1 MGQSRFFITFAS
13 TMSHISVIIPVY
25 NCGQFLRRCLDSLVC
40 QTFNDWEAICINDGS
55 KDNSGAILDE
65 YAAAD
70 KRFKVV
76 HKENEGV
83 SAARNTALSLVDSD
97 YIMFMDSDDFLH
109 PQAMEICSRF
119 ADRDNS
125 DIVAYTYNRRY
136 RTLQMIGNLL
146 NLPEPKKLRYKRYDI
161 AKIESLTTDRIFD
174 WATEYSHPEGEQDKK
189 WLVKH
194 CQPWRCMYR
203 ASMIKDIEF
212 IRGIIYEDFP
222 WWGEVLM
229 RTSRATIIN
238 LPLYYYYPNKG
249 SYILSSKEH
258 YRIESLKV
266 ALKAAE
272 AIKTDNPENAKAWN
286 DKFITPF
293 RRKLEKKLAKVKA
306 S

>member
-1 MGQSRFFITFAS
+1 
-13 TMSHISVIIPVY
+13 MSHISVIIPVY
-25 NCGQFLRRCLDSLVC
+25 NCGQFLRRCLDSLVS

-55 KDNSGAILDE
+55 KDNSGEILDE

-109 PQAMEICSRF
+109 PQAMEICSYF
-119 ADRDNS
+119 AKRDGS
-125 DIVAYTYNRRY
+125 DLIAYTYNRRY
-136 RTLQMIGNLL
+136 RTLQMIGNIL
-146 NLPEPKKLRYKRYDI
+146 NIPEPKKIRHKQYDI
-161 AKIESLTTDRIFD
+161 RKIESLTTDKIFD
-174 WATEYSHPEGEQDKK
+174 WATEYSHPEGDQNKK
-189 WLVKH
+189 WFVKH

-212 IRGIIYEDFP
+212 IKGIIYEDFP

-229 RTSRATIIN
+229 RTSKATIIN
-238 LPLYYYYPNKG
+238 LPIYYYYPNKG
-249 SYILSSKEH
+249 SYILSSKEL

-272 AIKTDNPENAKAWN
+272 AISTDSPEKAKAWN

-293 RRKLEKKLAKVKA
+293 RRKLEKKLAKIKV

>member
-1 MGQSRFFITFAS
+1 
-13 TMSHISVIIPVY
+13 MSYISVIIPVY
-25 NCGQFLRRCLDSLVC
+25 NCGQFLRRCLDSLVD
-40 QTFNDWEAICINDGS
+40 QSFKDWEAICINDGS

-76 HKENEGV
+76 HKDNEGV
-83 SAARNTALSLVDSD
+83 SAARNTALSHVNSD

-109 PQAMEICSRF
+109 PQAMEICAYF
-119 ADRDNS
+119 AGRDNS

-136 RTLQMIGNLL
+136 RTLQMIGNILR
-146 NLPEPKKLRYKRYDI
+146 LPEPKKLRYTHYKVET
-161 AKIESLTTDRIFD
+161 IESLTTDNIFH
-174 WATEYSHPEGEQDKK
+174 WATEYSHPDGDQDKR

-203 ASMIKDIEF
+203 ASMIKDIKF

-229 RTSRATIIN
+229 RTKTATIIN
-238 LPLYYYYPNKG
+238 LPLYYYYPNRG
-249 SYILSSKEH
+249 SYILSSKEQFK
-258 YRIESLKV
+258 IESLKS

-272 AIKTDNPENAKAWN
+272 AISTDNPEKAKAWEE
-286 DKFITPF
+286 KFIAPF
-293 RRKLEKKLAKVKA
+293 RRKLEKKMAKTK
-306 S
+306 SC

>member
-1 MGQSRFFITFAS
+1 
-13 TMSHISVIIPVY
+13 MSFISVIIPVY
-25 NCGQFLRRCLDSLVC
+25 NCGQFLRRCLDSLVD
-40 QTFNDWEAICINDGS
+40 QSFKDWEAICINDGS

-76 HKENEGV
+76 HKDNEGV
-83 SAARNTALSLVDSD
+83 SAARNTALSLVNSD

-109 PQAMEICSRF
+109 PQAMEICAYF
-119 ADRDNS
+119 AGRDNS

-136 RTLQMIGNLL
+136 RTLQMIGNILR
-146 NLPEPKKLRYKRYDI
+146 LPEPKKLRYTHYKVET
-161 AKIESLTTDRIFD
+161 IESLTTDNIFH
-174 WATEYSHPEGEQDKK
+174 WATEYSHPDGDQDKR

-229 RTSRATIIN
+229 RTKTATIIN
-238 LPLYYYYPNKG
+238 LPLYYYYPNRG
-249 SYILSSKEH
+249 SYILSSKEQFK
-258 YRIESLKV
+258 IESLKS

-272 AIKTDNPENAKAWN
+272 AISTDNPENAEAWEE
-286 DKFITPF
+286 KFIAPF
-293 RRKLEKKLAKVKA
+293 RRKLEKKMAKTK
-306 S
+306 SC

>member
-1 MGQSRFFITFAS
+1 
-13 TMSHISVIIPVY
+13 MSFISVIIPVY
-25 NCGQFLRRCLDSLVC
+25 NCGQFLRRCLDSLVD
-40 QTFNDWEAICINDGS
+40 QSFKDWEAICINDGS

-76 HKENEGV
+76 HKDNEGV
-83 SAARNTALSLVDSD
+83 SAARNTALSLVNSD

-109 PQAMEICSRF
+109 PQAMEICAYF
-119 ADRDNS
+119 AGRDNS

-136 RTLQMIGNLL
+136 RTLQMIGNILR
-146 NLPEPKKLRYKRYDI
+146 LPEPKKLRYTHYKVET
-161 AKIESLTTDRIFD
+161 IESLTTDNIFH
-174 WATEYSHPEGEQDKK
+174 WATEYSHPEGDQDKR

-229 RTSRATIIN
+229 RTKTATIIN
-238 LPLYYYYPNKG
+238 LPLYYYYPNRG
-249 SYILSSKEH
+249 SYILSSKEQFK
-258 YRIESLKV
+258 IESLKS

-272 AIKTDNPENAKAWN
+272 AISTDNPEKAKAWEE
-286 DKFITPF
+286 KFIAPF
-293 RRKLEKKLAKVKA
+293 RRKLEKKMAKTK
-306 S
+306 SC

>member
-1 MGQSRFFITFAS
+1 MCC
-13 TMSHISVIIPVY
+13 ISVIIPVY
-25 NCGQFLRRCLDSLVC
+25 NCEAFLRNCLDSLRS
-40 QTFNDWEAICINDGS
+40 QSFSDWEALCIDDGS
-55 KDNSGAILDE
+55 KDGSSDILDE

-70 KRFKVV
+70 CRFRVL
-76 HKENEGV
+76 HKQNEGV
-83 SAARNTALSLVDSD
+83 SIARNKALELVRGK
-97 YIMFMDSDDFLH
+97 YIIFMDSDDFLH
-109 PQAMEICSRF
+109 PQTMEICYHF
-119 ADRDNS
+119 AEKDNS
-125 DIVAYTYNRRY
+125 DLVTYTYDRKF
-136 RTLQMIGNLL
+136 RTLRMIANMLR
-146 NLPEPKKLRYKRYDI
+146 LPNRAKTHFPKYRLEE
-161 AKIESLTTDRIFD
+161 IESLVSDNVFE
-174 WATEYSHPEGEQDKK
+174 WASEYSSAEKGQDKK
-189 WLVKH
+189 WLIKH

-203 ASMIKDIEF
+203 ASMIKDIAF

-272 AIKTDNPENAKAWN
+272 SIKTDNPKNAKAWN

-293 RRKLEKKLAKVKA
+293 RRKLEKKLAKIKA

>member
-1 MGQSRFFITFAS
+1 
-13 TMSHISVIIPVY
+13 MSYISIIIPEY
-25 NCGQFLRRCLDSLVC
+25 NCGQFLRRCLDSLVD
-40 QTFNDWEAICINDGS
+40 QSFTDWEAICINDGS

-76 HKENEGV
+76 HKDNEGV
-83 SAARNTALSLVDSD
+83 SAARNTALSLVNSD

-109 PQAMEICSRF
+109 PQAMEICAYF
-119 ADRDNS
+119 AGRDNS

-136 RTLQMIGNLL
+136 RTLQMIGNILR
-146 NLPEPKKLRYKRYDI
+146 LPEPKKLRYTHYKVET
-161 AKIESLTTDRIFD
+161 IESLTTEHIFH
-174 WATEYSHPEGEQDKK
+174 WATEYSHPDGDQDKR

-203 ASMIKDIEF
+203 ASKIKDIEF

-229 RTSRATIIN
+229 RTKTATIIN
-238 LPLYYYYPNKG
+238 LPLYYYYPNRG
-249 SYILSSKEH
+249 SYILSSKEQFK
-258 YRIESLKV
+258 IESLKS

-272 AIKTDNPENAKAWN
+272 AISTDNPEKAKAWEE
-286 DKFITPF
+286 KFIAPF
-293 RRKLEKKLAKVKA
+293 RRKLEKKMAKTK
-306 S
+306 SC

>member
-1 MGQSRFFITFAS
+1 
-13 TMSHISVIIPVY
+13 MSHISVIIPVY
-25 NCGQFLRRCLDSLVC
+25 NCGQFLRRCLDSLVS

-55 KDNSGAILDE
+55 KDNSGEILDE

-76 HKENEGV
+76 HKENQGV

-109 PQAMEICSRF
+109 PQAMEICSYF
-119 ADRDNS
+119 AKRDDS
-125 DIVAYTYNRRY
+125 DLVAYTYNRRY
-136 RTLQMIGNLL
+136 RTLQMIGNIL
-146 NLPEPKKLRYKRYDI
+146 NIPEPKKIRHKQYDI
-161 AKIESLTTDRIFD
+161 QKIESLTTDKIFD
-174 WATEYSHPEGEQDKK
+174 WATEYSHPEGDQDKR

-212 IRGIIYEDFP
+212 IKGIIYEDFP

-229 RTSRATIIN
+229 RTSKATIIN
-238 LPLYYYYPNKG
+238 LPIYYYYPNKG
-249 SYILSSKEH
+249 SYILSSKEL

-272 AIKTDNPENAKAWN
+272 AISTDSPEKAKAWN

-293 RRKLEKKLAKVKA
+293 RRKLEKKLAKIKA

>member
-1 MGQSRFFITFAS
+1 
-13 TMSHISVIIPVY
+13 MSFISVIIPVY
-25 NCGQFLRRCLDSLVC
+25 NCGQFLRRCLDSLVD
-40 QTFNDWEAICINDGS
+40 QSFKDWEAICINDGS

-65 YAAAD
+65 YAVAD

-76 HKENEGV
+76 HKDNEGV
-83 SAARNTALSLVDSD
+83 SAARNTALSLVNSD

-109 PQAMEICSRF
+109 PQAMEICAYF
-119 ADRDNS
+119 AGRDNS

-136 RTLQMIGNLL
+136 RTLQMIGNILR
-146 NLPEPKKLRYKRYDI
+146 LPEPKKLRYTHYKVET
-161 AKIESLTTDRIFD
+161 IESLTTDNIFH
-174 WATEYSHPEGEQDKK
+174 WATEYSHPDGDQDKR

-229 RTSRATIIN
+229 RTKTATIIN
-238 LPLYYYYPNKG
+238 LPLYYYYPNRG
-249 SYILSSKEH
+249 SYILSSKEQFK
-258 YRIESLKV
+258 IESLKS

-272 AIKTDNPENAKAWN
+272 AISTDNPEKAKAWEE
-286 DKFITPF
+286 KFIAPF
-293 RRKLEKKLAKVKA
+293 RRKLEKKMAKTK
-306 S
+306 SC

>member
-1 MGQSRFFITFAS
+1 
-13 TMSHISVIIPVY
+13 MSNISVIIPVY
-25 NCGQFLRRCLDSLVC
+25 NCGQFLRRCLDSLVD
-40 QTFNDWEAICINDGS
+40 QSFKDWEAICINDGS

-70 KRFKVV
+70 KRFKVI
-76 HKENEGV
+76 HKDNEGV
-83 SAARNTALSLVDSD
+83 SAARNTALSLVNSD

-109 PQAMEICSRF
+109 PQAMEICAYF
-119 ADRDNS
+119 AGRDNS

-136 RTLQMIGNLL
+136 RTLQMIGNILR
-146 NLPEPKKLRYKRYDI
+146 LPEPKKLRYTHYKVET
-161 AKIESLTTDRIFD
+161 IESLTTDNIFH
-174 WATEYSHPEGEQDKK
+174 WATEYSHPDGDQDKR

-229 RTSRATIIN
+229 RTKTATIIN
-238 LPLYYYYPNKG
+238 LPLYYYYPNRG
-249 SYILSSKEH
+249 SYILSSKEQFK
-258 YRIESLKV
+258 IESLKS

-272 AIKTDNPENAKAWN
+272 AISTDNPEKAKAWEE
-286 DKFITPF
+286 KFIAPF
-293 RRKLEKKLAKVKA
+293 RRKLEKKMAKTK
-306 S
+306 SC

>member
-1 MGQSRFFITFAS
+1 
-13 TMSHISVIIPVY
+13 MSYISVIIPVY
-25 NCGQFLRRCLDSLVC
+25 NCGQFLRRCLDSLVD
-40 QTFNDWEAICINDGS
+40 QSFKDWEAICINDGS

-76 HKENEGV
+76 HKDNEGV
-83 SAARNTALSLVDSD
+83 SAARNTALSLVNSD

-109 PQAMEICSRF
+109 PQAMEICAYF
-119 ADRDNS
+119 AGRDNS

-136 RTLQMIGNLL
+136 RTLQMIGNILR
-146 NLPEPKKLRYKRYDI
+146 LPEPKKLRYTHYKVET
-161 AKIESLTTDRIFD
+161 IESLTTDNIFH
-174 WATEYSHPEGEQDKK
+174 WATEYSHPDGDQDKR

-229 RTSRATIIN
+229 RTEKATIIN
-238 LPLYYYYPNKG
+238 LPLYYYYPNRG
-249 SYILSSKEH
+249 SYILSSKEQFK
-258 YRIESLKV
+258 IESLKS

-272 AIKTDNPENAKAWN
+272 AISTDNPEKAKAWEE
-286 DKFITPF
+286 KFIAPF
-293 RRKLEKKLAKVKA
+293 RRKLEKKMAKTK
-306 S
+306 SC

>member
-1 MGQSRFFITFAS
+1 
-13 TMSHISVIIPVY
+13 MSYISVIIPVY
-25 NCGQFLRRCLDSLVC
+25 NCGQFLRRCLDSLVD
-40 QTFNDWEAICINDGS
+40 QSFKDWEAICINDGS

-76 HKENEGV
+76 HKDNEGV
-83 SAARNTALSLVDSD
+83 SAARNTALSLVNSD

-109 PQAMEICSRF
+109 PQAMEICAYF
-119 ADRDNS
+119 AGRDNS

-136 RTLQMIGNLL
+136 RTLQMIGNILR
-146 NLPEPKKLRYKRYDI
+146 LPEPKKLRYTHYKVET
-161 AKIESLTTDRIFD
+161 IESLTTDNIFH
-174 WATEYSHPEGEQDKK
+174 WATEYSHPDGDQDKR

-229 RTSRATIIN
+229 RTKTATIIN
-238 LPLYYYYPNKG
+238 LPLYYYYPNRG
-249 SYILSSKEH
+249 SYILSSKEQFK
-258 YRIESLKV
+258 IESLKS

-272 AIKTDNPENAKAWN
+272 AISTDNPEKAKAWEE
-286 DKFITPF
+286 KFIAPF
-293 RRKLEKKLAKVKA
+293 RRKLEKKMAKTK
-306 S
+306 SC

>member
-1 MGQSRFFITFAS
+1 
-13 TMSHISVIIPVY
+13 MSYISVIIPVY

-40 QTFNDWEAICINDGS
+40 QSFKDWEAICINDGS

-76 HKENEGV
+76 HKVNEGV
-83 SAARNTALSLVDSD
+83 SVARNTALSLVESD

-109 PQAMEICSRF
+109 PQAMEICTHF
-119 ADRDNS
+119 AKRDNS
-125 DIVAYTYNRRY
+125 DLVAYTYNRKY
-136 RTLQMIGNLL
+136 RTLQMIGNILH
-146 NLPEPKKLRYKRYDI
+146 LPEPKKLKYTQYDI
-161 AKIESLTTDRIFD
+161 DKIESLTTDYIFH
-174 WATEYSHPEGEQDKK
+174 WATEYSHPEGDQNKR

-212 IRGIIYEDFP
+212 IKGIIYEDFP

-229 RTSRATIIN
+229 RTSIATIIN
-238 LPLYYYYPNKG
+238 LPIYYYYPNRG
-249 SYILSSKEH
+249 SYIFTSNEDKK
-258 YRIESLKV
+258 IESLKI

-272 AIKTDNPENAKAWN
+272 SIENEDAAKMEAWQQ
-286 DKFITPF
+286 KFVTPF
-293 RRKLEKKLAKVKA
+293 RSKLEKKLKNKK
-306 S
+306 

>member
-1 MGQSRFFITFAS
+1 
-13 TMSHISVIIPVY
+13 MSYISVIIPVY
-25 NCGQFLRRCLDSLVC
+25 NCGQFLRRCLDSLVD
-40 QTFNDWEAICINDGS
+40 QSFKDWEAICINDGS

-70 KRFKVV
+70 KRFKVI
-76 HKENEGV
+76 HKDNEGV
-83 SAARNTALSLVDSD
+83 SAARNTALSLVNSD

-109 PQAMEICSRF
+109 PQAMEICAYF
-119 ADRDNS
+119 AGRDNS

-136 RTLQMIGNLL
+136 RTLQMIGNILR
-146 NLPEPKKLRYKRYDI
+146 LPEPKKLRYTHYKVET
-161 AKIESLTTDRIFD
+161 IESLTTDNIFH
-174 WATEYSHPEGEQDKK
+174 WATEYSHPDGDQDKR

-229 RTSRATIIN
+229 RTKTATIIN
-238 LPLYYYYPNKG
+238 LPLYYYYPNRG
-249 SYILSSKEH
+249 SYILSSKEQFK
-258 YRIESLKV
+258 IESLKS

-272 AIKTDNPENAKAWN
+272 AISTDNPEKAKAWEE
-286 DKFITPF
+286 KFIAPF
-293 RRKLEKKLAKVKA
+293 RRKLEKKMAKTK
-306 S
+306 SC

>member
-1 MGQSRFFITFAS
+1 
-13 TMSHISVIIPVY
+13 MSFISVIIPVY
-25 NCGQFLRRCLDSLVC
+25 NCGQFLRRCLDSLVD
-40 QTFNDWEAICINDGS
+40 QSFKDWEAICINDGS

-76 HKENEGV
+76 HKDNEGV
-83 SAARNTALSLVDSD
+83 SAARNTALSLVNSN

-109 PQAMEICSRF
+109 PQAMEICAYF
-119 ADRDNS
+119 AGRDNS

-136 RTLQMIGNLL
+136 RTLQMIGNILR
-146 NLPEPKKLRYKRYDI
+146 LPEPKKLRYTHYKVET
-161 AKIESLTTDRIFD
+161 IESLTTDNIFH
-174 WATEYSHPEGEQDKK
+174 WATEYSHPEGDQDKR

-229 RTSRATIIN
+229 RTKTATIIN
-238 LPLYYYYPNKG
+238 LPLYYYYPNRG
-249 SYILSSKEH
+249 SYILSSKEQFK
-258 YRIESLKV
+258 IESLKS

-272 AIKTDNPENAKAWN
+272 AISTDNPEKAKAWEE
-286 DKFITPF
+286 KFIAPF
-293 RRKLEKKLAKVKA
+293 RRKLEKKMAKTK
-306 S
+306 SC

>member
-1 MGQSRFFITFAS
+1 
-13 TMSHISVIIPVY
+13 MSYISVIIPVY
-25 NCGQFLRRCLDSLVC
+25 NCGQFLRRCLDSLVD
-40 QTFNDWEAICINDGS
+40 QSFKDWEAICINDGS

-76 HKENEGV
+76 HKDNEGV
-83 SAARNTALSLVDSD
+83 SAARNTALSLVNSD

-109 PQAMEICSRF
+109 PQSMDICAYF
-119 ADRDNS
+119 AGRDNS

-136 RTLQMIGNLL
+136 RTLQMIGNILR
-146 NLPEPKKLRYKRYDI
+146 LPEPKKLRYTHYKVET
-161 AKIESLTTDRIFD
+161 IESLTTDNIFH
-174 WATEYSHPEGEQDKK
+174 WATEYSHPDGDQDKR

-229 RTSRATIIN
+229 RTKTATIIN
-238 LPLYYYYPNKG
+238 LPLYYYYPNRG
-249 SYILSSKEH
+249 SYILSSKEQFK
-258 YRIESLKV
+258 IESLKS

-272 AIKTDNPENAKAWN
+272 AISTDNPEKAKAWEE
-286 DKFITPF
+286 KFIAPF
-293 RRKLEKKLAKVKA
+293 RRKLEKKMAKTK
-306 S
+306 SC

>member
-1 MGQSRFFITFAS
+1 
-13 TMSHISVIIPVY
+13 MSHISVIIPVY
-25 NCGQFLRRCLDSLVC
+25 NCGQFLRRCLDSLVS

-55 KDNSGAILDE
+55 KDNSGDILDE
-65 YAAAD
+65 YAATD

-109 PQAMEICSRF
+109 PQAMEICSYF
-119 ADRDNS
+119 AKRDDS
-125 DIVAYTYNRRY
+125 DLVAYTYNRRY
-136 RTLQMIGNLL
+136 RTLQMIGNIL
-146 NLPEPKKLRYKRYDI
+146 NIPEPKKIRHKHYDI
-161 AKIESLTTDRIFD
+161 QKIESLTTDKIFD
-174 WATEYSHPEGEQDKK
+174 WATEYSHPEGDQDKK

-212 IRGIIYEDFP
+212 IKGIIYEDFP

-229 RTSRATIIN
+229 RTSKATIIN
-238 LPLYYYYPNKG
+238 LPIYYYYPNKG
-249 SYILSSKEH
+249 SYILSSKEL

-272 AIKTDNPENAKAWN
+272 AISTDSPEKAKAWN

-293 RRKLEKKLAKVKA
+293 RRKLEKKLAKIKV

>member
-1 MGQSRFFITFAS
+1 
-13 TMSHISVIIPVY
+13 MSYISVIIPVY
-25 NCGQFLRRCLDSLVC
+25 NCEQFLRRCLDSLVC
-40 QTFNDWEAICINDGS
+40 QSFKDWEAICINDGS

-76 HKENEGV
+76 HKVNEGV
-83 SAARNTALSLVDSD
+83 SVTRNMALGLVESD

-109 PQAMEICSRF
+109 PQAMEICVHF
-119 ADRDNS
+119 AERDNS
-125 DIVAYTYNRRY
+125 DIVAYTYNRKY

-146 NLPEPKKLRYKRYDI
+146 HLPEPKKLKYTQYDI
-161 AKIESLTTDRIFD
+161 EKIESLTTNDIFH
-174 WATEYSHPEGEQDKK
+174 WATEYSHPEGNQNKR

-212 IRGIIYEDFP
+212 IKGIIYEDFP

-229 RTSRATIIN
+229 RTSIATIIN
-238 LPLYYYYPNKG
+238 LPIYYYYPNKG
-249 SYILSSKEH
+249 SYILSSKEQ
-258 YRIESLKV
+258 YKIDSLRT

-272 AIKTDNPENAKAWN
+272 AVSTDDPKKAKAWE
-286 DKFITPF
+286 DKFVAPF
-293 RRKLEKKLAKVKA
+293 RRKLEKKLSKTK
-306 S
+306 SCQ

>member
-1 MGQSRFFITFAS
+1 
-13 TMSHISVIIPVY
+13 MSFISVIIPVY
-25 NCGQFLRRCLDSLVC
+25 NCGQFLRRCLDSLVD
-40 QTFNDWEAICINDGS
+40 QSFKDWEAICINDGS

-76 HKENEGV
+76 HKDNEGV
-83 SAARNTALSLVDSD
+83 SAARNTALSLVNSN

-109 PQAMEICSRF
+109 PQAMEICAYF
-119 ADRDNS
+119 AGRDNS

-136 RTLQMIGNLL
+136 RTLQMIGNILR
-146 NLPEPKKLRYKRYDI
+146 LPEPKKLRYTHYKVET
-161 AKIESLTTDRIFD
+161 IESLTTDNIFH
-174 WATEYSHPEGEQDKK
+174 WATEYSHPDGDQDKR

-229 RTSRATIIN
+229 RTKTATIIN
-238 LPLYYYYPNKG
+238 LPLYYYYPNRG
-249 SYILSSKEH
+249 SYILSSKEQFK
-258 YRIESLKV
+258 IESLKS

-272 AIKTDNPENAKAWN
+272 AISTDNPEKAKAWEE
-286 DKFITPF
+286 KFIAPF
-293 RRKLEKKLAKVKA
+293 RRKLEKKMAKTK
-306 S
+306 SC